1 MRQVDQIKF
10 LDMLCQSISE
20 STGPCFRA
28 AERFSPVVN
37 VEFLISSG
45 GGVTGGGQQPRY
57 RQQWRRYEPCI
68 ICVCACLRARGSG
81 LLRTVTFELFFRGA
95 AAFLYG
101 LFKPAAGDS
110 LRCIAILDAVVQCN
124 LKSSIS
130 GSDAPAARRRTMS
143 VWPCSPAACTVSPHA
158 CVEPTLAPQ
167 ASSIM
172 IVNGGA
178 PCRAA

>member
-68 ICVCACLRARGSG
+68 ICVCTCLRARGSG

-130 GSDAPAARRRTMS
+130 GSDAQQRGAGRCPCGLVRPPRAPFHRTHVSSLRSLHRPAAS
-143 VWPCSPAACTVSPHA
+143 
-158 CVEPTLAPQ
+158 
-167 ASSIM
+167 
-172 IVNGGA
+172 
-178 PCRAA
+178 